1 MFVMAEITLQ
11 HQFFPQCVWRQAT
24 LLPDHNTGEAMRRLG
39 LNLVATGNVWRIY
52 GYAPTGRTAF
62 LNYCVSQELCCPLRF
77 WLAQPSAWLLA
88 VTALPRDWKGV
99 LGFSSQ
105 RLAADDQTAGT
116 MSMGAAEAESAPAVA
131 TGEICLYPADLLT
144 RQAFTLTLQ
153 AKATVWEYRLIPRGQ
168 RRLQN
173 PLVVDAS
180 GQVTFSPTRVCSD
193 DSDGQNGWAT
203 SSTSMITLQQAPPQR
218 FALMDTPRTQ
228 TQSGRTR
235 QQTVISVLPT
245 PAAERLFTAY
255 SAGQQPVSIM
265 YVYV

>member
-11 HQFFPQCVWRQAT
+11 HQFFPQSVWRDAT

-62 LNYCVSQELCCPLRF
+62 LNYCVSQALCCPLRF
-77 WLAQPSAWLLA
+77 WLTQPSAWLLA
-88 VTALPRDWKGV
+88 VTALPREWIGV

-105 RLAADDQTAGT
+105 RLAADEQTPGT
-116 MSMGAAEAESAPAVA
+116 MTMGPAEAESAPAVA

-153 AKATVWEYRLIPRGQ
+153 ARATIWEYRLIPRGQ

-173 PLVVDAS
+173 PQVVDAS
-180 GQVTFSPTRVCSD
+180 GQVAFSPTSVSSD
-193 DSDGQNGWAT
+193 DSDGQNGWVT
-203 SSTSMITLQQAPPQR
+203 SSTSAITLQQAPPQR
-218 FALMDTPRTQ
+218 FALMDIPRTQ
-228 TQSGRTR
+228 TQSGRSR
-235 QQTVISVLPT
+235 QQTLISALPT

-255 SAGQQPVSIM
+255 SADQQPVSVM